1 MGIDFLRHPLRRFI
15 GLSEETFE
23 ECSAFEDMKKGLPT
37 CRQSPD
43 GRQKAILPRR
53 GRIALSANERIAKFL
68 HFAIQAKFAHV
79 NRLRAAD
86 VSAVPALHGLLA
98 AALIRAAHTLVAL
111 SGMTV
116 AVGAD
121 VDCAQVTAVLRVVMT
136 AGRNGTVN
144 GLVFHEKSLQIKILS
159 GFARSVVWRER
170 RKICFCEKKEESFP
184 LCIST
189 AEYARKCGM
198 ALRGK
203 GFPCQA
209 LRKTI

>member
-15 GLSEETFE
+15 GLSEETSE
-23 ECSAFEDMKKGLPT
+23 ECSAFEDMKEGLPT

-53 GRIALSANERIAKFL
+53 GRIALSTNERIAKFL
-68 HFAIQAKFAHV
+68 HFALQAKFAHV

-98 AALIRAAHTLVAL
+98 AALIRAAHALVAFT
-111 SGMTV
+111 GMTV

-170 RKICFCEKKEESFP
+170 RKLCFCEKKKNRSRFV
-184 LCIST
+184 
-189 AEYARKCGM
+189 
-198 ALRGK
+198 
-203 GFPCQA
+203 
-209 LRKTI
+209 

>member
-1 MGIDFLRHPLRRFI
+1 MQC
-15 GLSEETFE
+15 FE
-23 ECSAFEDMKKGLPT
+23 NMKKGLPT

-43 GRQKAILPRR
+43 GRHKLFSPER

-86 VSAVPALHGLLA
+86 ISAVPALHGLLA

-116 AVGAD
+116 TVGAD
-121 VDCAQVTAVLRVVMT
+121 VDCAQVTAVLRVVMA

-144 GLVFHEKSLQIKILS
+144 GLIFHEKSLQIKILS

-170 RKICFCEKKEESFP
+170 RKIFFCEKKKNRSRFV
-184 LCIST
+184 
-189 AEYARKCGM
+189 
-198 ALRGK
+198 
-203 GFPCQA
+203 
-209 LRKTI
+209 

>member
-1 MGIDFLRHPLRRFI
+1 M
-15 GLSEETFE
+15 
-23 ECSAFEDMKKGLPT
+23 SAVP
-37 CRQSPD
+37 
-43 GRQKAILPRR
+43 GRQIKSCFPPKG
-53 GRIALSANERIAKFL
+53 GRTALSANERIAKFL

-98 AALIRAAHTLVAL
+98 AALIRAAHALVAL

-144 GLVFHEKSLQIKILS
+144 GLIFHEKSLQIKILS
-159 GFARSVVWRER
+159 GFARSIVWRER
-170 RKICFCEKKEESFP
+170 RKLCFCEKRRIVPASYKHGG
-184 LCIST
+184 IR
-189 AEYARKCGM
+189 AEIRNGITRKRFSLPSL
-198 ALRGK
+198 AEND
-203 GFPCQA
+203 
-209 LRKTI
+209 II

>member
-1 MGIDFLRHPLRRFI
+1 M
-15 GLSEETFE
+15 
-23 ECSAFEDMKKGLPT
+23 
-37 CRQSPD
+37 
-43 GRQKAILPRR
+43 
-53 GRIALSANERIAKFL
+53 
-68 HFAIQAKFAHV
+68 
-79 NRLRAAD
+79 
-86 VSAVPALHGLLA
+86 SAVPALHGLLA
-98 AALIRAAHTLVAL
+98 AALIRAAHALVAL

-144 GLVFHEKSLQIKILS
+144 GLVFHKEVPPNQNFERIRSECSL
-159 GFARSVVWRER
+159 ARKKKNMLLR
-170 RKICFCEKKEESFP
+170 KKEESFP
-184 LCIST
+184 LRIST

-203 GFPCQA
+203 GFSCQA